1 MAGQGVYE
9 TLYTAYSGTLSSVT
23 NTYVGQWTPV
33 ATAALGASGVLY
45 FILLGFLVIR
55 GAVQRPLAELAVSA
69 MKFALAMAAWAADQS
84 AGNKSEEPDSFDV
97 EPPILKQDLSD
108 EPLPNGDMA
117 RLEKQLARAKQNAAG
132 AERLYKIGVL
142 AKAEVEQRLLK
153 VVRCESDLANARVAR
168 AKEELAEKESQL
180 ATGEITRDELESIK
194 TALAQLTEA
203 AQVAMAKRERAEL
216 EAAEANLRRQQ
227 KLLKLGIAGKDD
239 VDRAQEKLDAALAG
253 PAL

>member
-1 MAGQGVYE
+1 MARIFALPV
-9 TLYTAYSGTLSSVT
+9 TLL
-23 NTYVGQWTPV
+23 
-33 ATAALGASGVLY
+33 
-45 FILLGFLVIR
+45 
-55 GAVQRPLAELAVSA
+55 
-69 MKFALAMAAWAADQS
+69 ALAMAVWAADQS

-97 EPPILKQDLSD
+97 EPPILKQNLSD

-117 RLEKQLARAKQNAAG
+117 RLEKQLQRAKQNAAG

-142 AKAEVEQRLLK
+142 AKMEVEQRLLK
-153 VVRCESDLANARVAR
+153 VIRCESDLANARVAR

-180 ATGEITRDELESIK
+180 ATGEITKDELESVK

-203 AQVAMAKRERAEL
+203 AQVATAKRERAEL

-239 VDRAQEKLDAALAG
+239 VDRAQEKLAELKA
-253 PAL
+253 PKN

>member
-1 MAGQGVYE
+1 MARIFALPV
-9 TLYTAYSGTLSSVT
+9 TLL
-23 NTYVGQWTPV
+23 
-33 ATAALGASGVLY
+33 
-45 FILLGFLVIR
+45 
-55 GAVQRPLAELAVSA
+55 
-69 MKFALAMAAWAADQS
+69 ALAMAVWAADQS

-97 EPPILKQDLSD
+97 EPPILKQNFSD

-117 RLEKQLARAKQNAAG
+117 RLEKQLQRAKQNAAG

-142 AKAEVEQRLLK
+142 AKMEVEQRLLK
-153 VVRCESDLANARVAR
+153 VIRCESDLANARVAR

-180 ATGEITRDELESIK
+180 ATGEITKDELESIK

-203 AQVAMAKRERAEL
+203 AQVATAKRERAEL

-239 VDRAQEKLDAALAG
+239 VDRAQEKLAELKA
-253 PAL
+253 PKN